1 MFAPGSNLTKVLV
14 EVTASDESGIFD
26 YTVDAI
32 KYVDGTDIKG
42 VRMEGEKTIKTAI
55 RYDEEPT
62 IQDINQSV
70 GTKSLNLNLFA
81 SNPNGLIGEN
91 LFTFYLSN
99 GIDIIY
105 EKDLV
110 KGANQVELNNLL
122 LNKAYQYAVK
132 AVYDVYD
139 GKGLVEKT
147 LVKEEFS
154 TLKGLLIRNVEV
166 GQEEVSFD
174 FNKVEDSATI
184 IKVTKQDL
192 FKISKKEEFH
202 KYSKNY

>member
-14 EVTASDESGIFD
+14 EVTDSDESGIFD

-70 GTKSLNLNLFA
+70 GTKSLNLNLFV

-166 GQEEVSFD
+166 GQEDVSFD

-192 FKISKKEEFH
+192 FKISKKEEFR
-202 KYSKNY
+202 KDSKNY